1 MRDLIV
7 FGSLG
12 FSLGNCITSAAM
24 RDPTM
29 WIPVVFIA
37 LAIGYLVMESLYE
50 SRK

>member
-12 FSLGNCITSAAM
+12 FSLGNCITSAAQ

-29 WIPVVFIA
+29 WMPVVLISV
-37 LAIGYLVMESLYE
+37 AIVYLLMEAAYDH
-50 SRK
+50 RK

>member
-12 FSLGNCITSAAM
+12 FSLGNCITSAVQ

-29 WIPVVFIA
+29 WIPVVFISV
-37 LAIGYLVMESLYE
+37 AIVYLVMESIHDY
-50 SRK
+50 RK